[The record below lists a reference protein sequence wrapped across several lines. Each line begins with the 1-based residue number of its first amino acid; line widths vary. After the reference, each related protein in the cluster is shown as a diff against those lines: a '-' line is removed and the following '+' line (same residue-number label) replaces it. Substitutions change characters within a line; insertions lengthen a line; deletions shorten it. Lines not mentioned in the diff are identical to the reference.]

1 MRSKFADIC
10 FNTLTKDDRGVV
22 MIGDISHFLLRN
34 VESKFP
40 NSVSNADYDNLII
53 LKQNE

>member
-10 FNTLTKDDRGVV
+10 YDILNKDERGVV

-40 NSVSNADYDNLII
+40 NRFYNI
-53 LKQNE
+53 